1 LGSGSDSNKT
11 EHVRFRITTLDA
23 GQGVAVLELDAL
35 DEADAHRQAMARG
48 VRVLAVQASR
58 WKRSRR
64 ARLPLVAFSNELVA
78 LLEAGLS
85 LVEAIDALTEKER
98 DESVRHVLEGL
109 RRRLYE
115 GQSLSVALGEF
126 PSSFPAL
133 YVATVRAT
141 ERSGAIAEALR
152 RFVTYQQQ
160 IDLLKKRLVQA
171 SIYPAVLLAAGSL
184 VLLFLVAYVV
194 PRFSGIYEEIGGDL
208 PFASKLLMQWG
219 RLLDAHGL
227 AVLAGAVA
235 LAALAVWG
243 LRRPALRAAVGRALA
258 RIPAVGHQVELYQ
271 LARLYRTV
279 GMLLRGG
286 LPVVTAFEMTRGML
300 AEAARPRLAS
310 ATRAV
315 REGRSLTESLAAEQL
330 TTPVA
335 ERMLRV
341 GERSGNMGEM
351 MERIAAFYDEEL
363 SRFVDVATRLI
374 EPAMMAVIGLVI
386 GLVVVLMY
394 FPIFELAGSV
404 R

>member
-1 LGSGSDSNKT
+1 
-11 EHVRFRITTLDA
+11 VRFRITTLD
-23 GQGVAVLELDAL
+23 GGHGVAVQELDAL
-35 DEADAHRQAMARG
+35 DEADAHRQAIARG
-48 VRVLAVQASR
+48 LRVLAVQAAR
-58 WKRSRR
+58 WKRTRRSR
-64 ARLPLVAFSNELVA
+64 LSLIAFSNELVA

-98 DESVRHVLEGL
+98 DESVRLVLEGL

-115 GQSLSVALGEF
+115 GQSFSLALGEF

-133 YVATVRAT
+133 YVATVRAS

-152 RFVTYQQQ
+152 RFVAYRQQ
-160 IDLLKKRLVQA
+160 IELLKKRLVSA
-171 SIYPAVLLAAGSL
+171 SIYPAVLLAAGTL

-194 PRFSGIYEEIGGDL
+194 PRFSGIYEEIGGEL
-208 PFASKLLMQWG
+208 PFASKVLMQWG

-227 AVLAGAVA
+227 AVAAGFVA
-235 LAALAVWG
+235 FVVLAVLG
-243 LRRPALRAAVGRALA
+243 VRRPGLLAAVGRLLN
-258 RIPAVGHQVELYQ
+258 RVPMVGNLTQLYQ

-286 LPVVTAFEMTRGML
+286 LPVVTAFEMTGGLL
-300 AEAARPRLAS
+300 ATAARPRLAA

-315 REGRSLTESLAAEQL
+315 REGRSLTDSLASEGL

-363 SRFVDVATRLI
+363 SRFVDLATRLI
-374 EPAMMAVIGLVI
+374 EPAMMTVIGLVI
-386 GLVVVLMY
+386 GLIVVLMY
-394 FPIFELAGSV
+394 FPIFELAGSI